1 MKKRVIAALLAVVML
16 FGMLP
21 MSVFAENG
29 IDTYS
34 SHNSVPL
41 TLTISSY
48 SAPFLNGST
57 GQHTVNSYKAYKN
70 ISRAAV
76 GSDNASGSATAHF
89 VGSNETG
96 WTLVIDVVVGNYSE
110 TWTTNA
116 RITNKDMSAA
126 TGYIT
131 FGLIRRHID
140 PCLH

>member
-57 GQHTVNSYKAYKN
+57 GQHMVKKPSST
-70 ISRAAV
+70 
-76 GSDNASGSATAHF
+76 
-89 VGSNETG
+89 
-96 WTLVIDVVVGNYSE
+96 
-110 TWTTNA
+110 
-116 RITNKDMSAA
+116 
-126 TGYIT
+126 
-131 FGLIRRHID
+131 RRFD
-140 PCLH
+140 RSF

>member
-76 GSDNASGSATAHF
+76 GSDNASGSATAR
-89 VGSNETG
+89 
-96 WTLVIDVVVGNYSE
+96 TLL
-110 TWTTNA
+110 
-116 RITNKDMSAA
+116 AA
-126 TGYIT
+126 TKPAG
-131 FGLIRRHID
+131 RW
-140 PCLH
+140 

>member
-48 SAPFLNGST
+48 SAVSQRKHRT
-57 GQHTVNSYKAYKN
+57 AYGQ
-70 ISRAAV
+70 
-76 GSDNASGSATAHF
+76 F
-89 VGSNETG
+89 V
-96 WTLVIDVVVGNYSE
+96 
-110 TWTTNA
+110 
-116 RITNKDMSAA
+116 
-126 TGYIT
+126 
-131 FGLIRRHID
+131 
-140 PCLH
+140 